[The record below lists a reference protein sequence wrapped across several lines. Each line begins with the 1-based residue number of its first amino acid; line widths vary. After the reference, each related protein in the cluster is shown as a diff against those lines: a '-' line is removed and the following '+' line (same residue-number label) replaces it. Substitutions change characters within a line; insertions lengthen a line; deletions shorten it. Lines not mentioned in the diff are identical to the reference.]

1 MYNIWQKTAVTSQ
14 FILSLI
20 LISGQCHL
28 WYKSCSLQY
37 WCFLVPLYWNSIP
50 VLPDYFHGSLSS
62 LTTLYFVMFL
72 CFGLAVGTLN
82 WKPQQCHGQI
92 CIKIWQDTWAGSKW
106 SSRQGVCYNELFHG
120 MVFKVHHFQII
131 SPIFVGQ
138 ILIIWPKFWISFES
152 TLLPQIVS
160 SLE

>member
-50 VLPDYFHGSLSS
+50 VLPNYFPGCLSS
-62 LTTLYFVMFL
+62 LTTLYSIMFL
-72 CFGLAVGTLN
+72 CFGLAVSTLM
-82 WKPQQCHGQI
+82 WKSQQYHG
-92 CIKIWQDTWAGSKW
+92 KIWIKFQGPKRWTGSKW
-106 SSRQGVCYNELFHG
+106 ISRQGVCYNELFLLSFPK
-120 MVFKVHHFQII
+120 MC
-131 SPIFVGQ
+131 PIFVGQ
-138 ILIIWPKFWISFES
+138 ILIIWP
-152 TLLPQIVS
+152 
-160 SLE
+160 